1 MKFLKDYSARKKQIL
16 IFLVLSIIGAVA
28 GIAHGVFFDLDFSQ
42 IKRLSFLGIVF
53 TTVIVFPSLLFIEW
67 IFDWN
72 NRSEME
78 DIKLRI
84 KKLEEGNL
92 T

>member
-16 IFLVLSIIGAVA
+16 IFFVLSVVGAVA

-42 IKRLSFLGIVF
+42 IKRLSLLGIVF
-53 TTVIVFPSLLFIEW
+53 TTVIVFPSLLFVEW

-78 DIKLRI
+78 ELRKRI
-84 KKLEEGNL
+84 EKLEQGV
-92 T
+92 

>member
-1 MKFLKDYSARKKQIL
+1 MNFLKVYSARKKQSL
-16 IFLVLSIIGAVA
+16 IFFVLSIVGAVA

-42 IKRLSFLGIVF
+42 IKRLSLLGIVF
-53 TTVIVFPSLLFIEW
+53 TTVIVFPSLLFVEW

-78 DIKLRI
+78 ELRERI
-84 KKLEEGNL
+84 EKLEQGV
-92 T
+92 